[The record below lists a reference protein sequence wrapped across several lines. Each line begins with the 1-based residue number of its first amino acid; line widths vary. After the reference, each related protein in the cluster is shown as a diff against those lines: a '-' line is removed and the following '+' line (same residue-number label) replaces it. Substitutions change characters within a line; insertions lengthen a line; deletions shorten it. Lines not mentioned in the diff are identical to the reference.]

1 MTPSETSS
9 GRWAQADRSLADA
22 MRGAC
27 TAAFVVLIVLVT
39 TLILIR
45 FAPLFSL
52 GWADEIV
59 EMAFAWMTFLGAAA
73 LWRTRSHFRV
83 DLIPGMLAGTRAG
96 HALEILLGLMALAFF
111 VVFTYEGVV
120 LTLRTTMPSP
130 ILAWPK
136 ALWYMIMPISG
147 LVILGYTLRDL
158 WLLLRGRTALVGD
171 VVKERHA

>member
-1 MTPSETSS
+1 MTASS
-9 GRWAQADRSLADA
+9 GLGKVDGSLAEA
-22 MRGAC
+22 MRRVC
-27 TAAFVVLIVLVT
+27 IAAFVVLIVLVT

-73 LWRTRSHFRV
+73 LWRSRSHFRV
-83 DLIPGMLAGTRAG
+83 DLIPDMLAGSRAG
-96 HALEILLGLMALAFF
+96 RALEIFLSLAALAFF
-111 VVFTYEGVV
+111 LVFTYEGAV
-120 LTLRTTMPSP
+120 LTLRTTIPSP

-147 LVILGYTLRDL
+147 FIILGYVFRDL
-158 WLLLRGRTALVGD
+158 WLLLRGRPVLAGET
-171 VVKERHA
+171 VKEGHA